1 MTEPVDY
8 VTRGEARWPEKSR
21 LDKAMRFFGV
31 YTQSI
36 QGNEEKILELLD
48 AFQNW
53 HRPGMRFSFVLDIVG
68 NFLLKQARPAT
79 FDDENYRLLL
89 IARTLVR
96 VSEGTEVYVQAV
108 IEFLAS
114 INGGTGRY
122 NVTSGPL
129 EHWTIAL
136 FDVAL
141 SEQWLILYAEL
152 IFDAIGAV
160 DSFDLSINNNSVGL
174 YDDDEHL
181 YDFALYG

>member
-1 MTEPVDY
+1 MTEPIDY
-8 VTRGEARWPEKSR
+8 VTHGEERWPEKSR

-68 NFLLKQARPAT
+68 NFLLKQPRPAT

-96 VSEGTEVYVQAV
+96 VSDGTEPPVNAV
-108 IEFLAS
+108 IEYLAS
-114 INGGTGRY
+114 INGGVGKY
-122 NVTSGPL
+122 FVSSGPL
-129 EHWTIAL
+129 EHWTIDL
-136 FDVAL
+136 FNVEL
-141 SEQWLILYAEL
+141 SDQWLTLYARL

-160 DSFDLSINNNSVGL
+160 DSFTLNLNNNAVGV
-174 YDDDEHL
+174 YDDETQV
-181 YDFALYG
+181 YDVALYG